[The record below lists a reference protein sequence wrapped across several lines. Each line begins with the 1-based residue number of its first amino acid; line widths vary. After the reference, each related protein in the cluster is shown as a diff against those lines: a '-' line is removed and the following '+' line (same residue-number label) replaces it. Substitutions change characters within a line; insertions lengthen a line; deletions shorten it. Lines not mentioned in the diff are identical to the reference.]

1 MSGLPPITPE
11 SAAALYAQAKEYGA
25 ESLLLLAGGDERN
38 LAAVALRALV
48 VLGDLL
54 VQREAEL
61 EELHPLFEE
70 LSALV
75 EKHIGAHVERPI
87 EMPVLLSTIQWRG
100 ASADYW
106 NNAEAIN
113 KALAEAFTTP
123 VDPE

>member
-1 MSGLPPITPE
+1 MSGLPPITAE

-25 ESLLLLAGGDERN
+25 ESLLILAGATRRN
-38 LAAVALRALV
+38 LAAVSLRALV

-75 EKHIGAHVERPI
+75 EKHVGQHIERSAQ
-87 EMPVLLSTIQWRG
+87 MPTSVVWRRTG
-100 ASADYW
+100 ADYW
-106 NNAEAIN
+106 NNAAEIN
-113 KALAEAFTTP
+113 KGLAEAFTTP
-123 VDPE
+123 VEPD

>member
-25 ESLLLLAGGDERN
+25 ESLLILAGGDERN

-75 EKHIGAHVERPI
+75 EKHIGQHVERPVVT
-87 EMPVLLSTIQWRG
+87 PTSVVWRG
-100 ASADYW
+100 TGADYW

-123 VDPE
+123 VDPD